1 MISKDGEPLEDLET
15 WFRLAG
21 PKHDNQWQDG
31 RSAKEAARASI
42 ELAPGSLPTEILEAL
57 LSHEDLGQLVE
68 WSAEPEARVFFDS
81 FGGEPA
87 NLDLMVH
94 ARDGT
99 GSLVIAVEAKADEPF
114 GATLSETARAASKRK
129 AENPRS
135 KGLDRLER
143 LAETVLGVPGDEMTG
158 IDTLRYQLLTATAAA
173 VAEAQRRSVS
183 RAVLLIHEF
192 VTEQTLDE
200 KHERNAADLDAFVRH
215 ISGGGI
221 EGVEAGTVCGPF
233 QLPGG
238 GEGDSTVRFYVGK
251 GVRNLRGGDAS
262 E

>member
-1 MISKDGEPLEDLET
+1 MSANMISKDGEPLEDLET

-31 RSAKEAARASI
+31 RSAKEAARAWI

-57 LSHEDLGQLVE
+57 LSHEDLGEMIE
-68 WSAEPEARVFFDS
+68 WSAEPEARVTFDS

-94 ARDGT
+94 ARDG
-99 GSLVIAVEAKADEPF
+99 GGPLVIAVEAKADEPF
-114 GATLSETARAASKRK
+114 GATLAETSRAASKRR

-135 KGLDRLER
+135 KGLDRLEG
-143 LAETVLGVPGDEMTG
+143 LAETVLGVPGDELTRIG
-158 IDTLRYQLLTATAAA
+158 TLRYQLLTATAAA

-183 RAVLLIHEF
+183 RAVLLIQEF
-192 VTEQTLDE
+192 VTDKTSDE
-200 KHERNAADLDAFVRH
+200 KHAANAGDLDAFVRH
-215 ISGGGI
+215 ISGGVI

-233 QLPGG
+233 ELPG
-238 GEGDSTVRFYVGK
+238 VREAGSGVGFYLGK
-251 GVRNLRGGDAS
+251 GVRNLRG
-262 E
+262 